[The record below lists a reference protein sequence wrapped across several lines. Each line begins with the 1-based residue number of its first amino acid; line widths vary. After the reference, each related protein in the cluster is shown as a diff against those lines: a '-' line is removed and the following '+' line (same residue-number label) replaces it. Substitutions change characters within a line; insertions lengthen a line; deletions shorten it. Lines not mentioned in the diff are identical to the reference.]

1 MREGGTG
8 RGPKGPT
15 WGGSS
20 GDRGWE
26 VRLAEEM
33 ARKSPWGL
41 REQMEKALCLGQ
53 RKTLTGMGEGSRKG
67 GEVRE
72 PDSEGGRAGGPSG
85 TVVAVEGQRE
95 APLPL
100 PPALGPLKSTC
111 LRVHRTTDLLPRDAT
126 VG

>member
-41 REQMEKALCLGQ
+41 REQMEKALRLGQ
-53 RKTLTGMGEGSRKG
+53 SKTRGWAKVPERVMRCGSRT
-67 GEVRE
+67 VRG
-72 PDSEGGRAGGPSG
+72 DGP
-85 TVVAVEGQRE
+85 A
-95 APLPL
+95 APQE
-100 PPALGPLKSTC
+100 
-111 LRVHRTTDLLPRDAT
+111 RW
-126 VG
+126 